1 MAKTANIYARIEPEV
16 KKEAESILEE
26 LGIPVSVAINMF
38 YKKIIASKGMP
49 FEVKIED
56 SGITD
61 ITNWGKYYMTYSFSN
76 YCPEMKDV
84 SGNSSSFLKISSP
97 SYTGKIKGNADNYI
111 YSFLDTNQISV
122 AYDDDSLGL
131 TGGTVT
137 FTATD
142 NNTLNLS
149 VTRSGSKTA
158 IIDTTDNETRKKW
171 FPMQIH
177 SDTSYLLNN
186 ASYGWWN

>member
-61 ITNWGKYYMTYSFSN
+61 ITNMSEEEIINEIKKGSESIKEGKGRTAEEVFKSIK
-76 YCPEMKDV
+76 KDYK
-84 SGNSSSFLKISSP
+84 L
-97 SYTGKIKGNADNYI
+97 
-111 YSFLDTNQISV
+111 
-122 AYDDDSLGL
+122 
-131 TGGTVT
+131 
-137 FTATD
+137 
-142 NNTLNLS
+142 
-149 VTRSGSKTA
+149 
-158 IIDTTDNETRKKW
+158 
-171 FPMQIH
+171 
-177 SDTSYLLNN
+177 
-186 ASYGWWN
+186 